1 MVVPSFTWPRKLIIA
16 LTLFVCLLSH
26 VNEWNVLLFFPP
38 SVCCCCCCLF
48 VCPFL
53 SFGFVVVVLFCFT
66 AFCNFIVSTHCA
78 VCLLRRNKL
87 PTLAIICYVEPPLKQ
102 NYNWSVIHN
111 HTAGMPQSI
120 SVVLIYSDS
129 NLGNLLEKCR
139 DVQESVNYFHKT
151 STCGI
156 SLAGAVI
163 SITFV
168 ATKVCLLR
176 RNFCRNKIMFVRQN
190 HICGS
195 SRQ

>member
-1 MVVPSFTWPRKLIIA
+1 MSSF
-16 LTLFVCLLSH
+16 
-26 VNEWNVLLFFPP
+26 FF
-38 SVCCCCCCLF
+38 SFGFCCCCCLF

-66 AFCNFIVSTHCA
+66 AYCNFIVSTHCV

-102 NYNWSVIHN
+102 NNNWLVIDN
-111 HTAGMPQSI
+111 HTACMPQSI

-129 NLGNLLEKCR
+129 NLCNLSEKCR

-156 SLAGAVI
+156 SLAGAAA

-168 ATKVCLLR
+168 ATNTSFVATKVCSLR
-176 RNFCRNKIMFVRQN
+176 QIVATQN
-190 HICGS
+190 YVCPTKSNLWHGS